1 MIMSTYGYTF
11 DKTYGYRTS
20 PIASMDII
28 MSVASR
34 TGDEVH
40 HLTQDE
46 WGNDDYPNLVED
58 E

>member
-11 DKTYGYRTS
+11 NKNGERTS

-28 MSVASR
+28 MLAASR
-34 TGDEVH
+34 TGDEVR

-46 WGNDDYPNLVED
+46 WLEDDYPNLLED

>member
-28 MSVASR
+28 IYEANR

-46 WGNDDYPNLVED
+46 WVADDYPNLLD